1 MDLFR
6 NVLPM
11 HDARA
16 GVGARLYVPL
26 AVLFSLL
33 WASAFDAVK
42 IVQRGMP
49 PLFLM
54 CFRFVVAGAV
64 LVLLAMATR
73 QGFPRSRSGWARLAA
88 LGVLNF
94 GLYLGIS
101 SLALERVSGGL
112 GAVLASTNPLMLAA
126 VAPFLLQE
134 RIGRVRLAGMLLA
147 FVSVVVIMAGR
158 IGAHDTPLGMGLILL
173 ANLFLTGG
181 TVLFKRWQ
189 PREHLTVV
197 NGVQLLAAAVVVL
210 VPSLLLE
217 HLDSIRLTADVV
229 LAFAYLVVAVSLGA
243 MTIWFFMLRAGDAAR
258 ATSYFFLNP
267 VFGLFLGALL
277 LAEPLRPLDFA
288 GAAGVAAGLYL
299 VQRG

>member
-1 MDLFR
+1 
-6 NVLPM
+6 M

-16 GVGARLYVPL
+16 GVGARFYVPL

-42 IVQRGMP
+42 IVQRGLP

-54 CFRFVVAGAV
+54 GFRFVIAGGI
-64 LVLLAMATR
+64 LLLLAAATR
-73 QGFPRSRSGWARLAA
+73 QVFPRSRVGWARLAV

-101 SLALERVSGGL
+101 SVALERVSGGL

-134 RIGRVRLAGMLLA
+134 RISRLRLGGMLVA
-147 FVSVVVIMAGR
+147 FVSVVIIMAGR
-158 IGAHDTPLGMGLILL
+158 IGAHDTPLGMALILV
-173 ANLFLTGG
+173 ANAFLTAG
-181 TVLFKRWQ
+181 TVLFRRWQ
-189 PREHLTVV
+189 PEEHLTVV
-197 NGVQLLAAAVVVL
+197 NGVQLLAAAVVL
-210 VPSLLLE
+210 LAPSLVLE
-217 HLDSIRLTADVV
+217 RLDQIRLTTGVV

-243 MTIWFFMLRAGDAAR
+243 MTIWFFMLRTGDAAR

-288 GAAGVAAGLYL
+288 GAAGVAVGLYL

>member
-1 MDLFR
+1 M
-6 NVLPM
+6 V
-11 HDARA
+11 DARA

-42 IVQRGMP
+42 IVQRGLP

-54 CFRFVVAGAV
+54 GSRFLIAGGALLLIAILTRQAFPRTRTGWVQLAV
-64 LVLLAMATR
+64 L
-73 QGFPRSRSGWARLAA
+73 GI
-88 LGVLNF
+88 LNY

-101 SLALERVSGGL
+101 SVALVHVSGGL

-126 VAPFLLQE
+126 VAPVLLQE
-134 RIGRVRLAGMLLA
+134 RIGRVRLAGMLIA

-158 IGAHDTPLGMGLILL
+158 RGSNDTPLGMGLILL
-173 ANLFLTGG
+173 ANVFLTAG
-181 TVLFKRWQ
+181 TVLFKRWR
-189 PREHLTVV
+189 PAAGLSVV
-197 NGVQLLAAAVVVL
+197 NGVQLVAAAAAVL
-210 VPSLLLE
+210 GPSLLLE
-217 HLDSIRLTADVV
+217 NFGHIRLTGDVL
-229 LAFAYLVVAVSLGA
+229 LAFSFLVVGVSLGA
-243 MTIWFFMLRAGDAAR
+243 MTIWFYMLRSGDAAR

-277 LAEPLRPLDFA
+277 LSEPLHALDFA